1 MSFSVLNSKAV
12 RALVAGTL
20 APPGGMR
27 CHHSPQLPCRD
38 AEEGTP
44 LGGELGLQTDGSAVR
59 GEPLVL
65 LLGVCFRVGQG
76 DEDTFQFA

>member
-44 LGGELGLQTDGSAVR
+44 LGGELGLQTDRSEGAWGTSSS
-59 GEPLVL
+59 PPWSL
-65 LLGVCFRVGQG
+65 FQG
-76 DEDTFQFA
+76 GTGG